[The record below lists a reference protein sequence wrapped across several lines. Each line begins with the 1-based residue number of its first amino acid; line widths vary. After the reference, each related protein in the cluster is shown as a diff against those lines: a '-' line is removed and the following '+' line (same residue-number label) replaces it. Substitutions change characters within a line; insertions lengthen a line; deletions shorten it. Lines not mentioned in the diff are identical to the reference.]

1 MAANDRTPLLVCMA
15 ISLVMWLASA
25 LSESYTTSQIPIDVS
40 YRNLPTNKLPS
51 QPLPQQLHLSIETNG
66 IQILKQYWQKN
77 SLIIDYTNYKSAQ
90 MLPTQQLNLLLL
102 PQLPNTKILSISP
115 DTIFFKF
122 ERKASKKIPILGNND
137 VKSAKRFDIK
147 EIVFQP
153 DSVVISGP
161 PSVLDTIKYWKT
173 QKLVLRDLSQD
184 FEGTVPLAPPDIST
198 LSLDTAN
205 VFYTIKVEE
214 FTEKKL
220 TDIPIEI
227 NNLPKGMSVFLYP
240 PTITLQFQVGI
251 SEFEYINQSNF
262 KIIADFT
269 DIDFTK
275 DKLIRLTVAQ
285 QPLTIKSLTILP
297 QNSVEFIVMNNK

>member
-1 MAANDRTPLLVCMA
+1 
-15 ISLVMWLASA
+15 
-25 LSESYTTSQIPIDVS
+25 
-40 YRNLPTNKLPS
+40 
-51 QPLPQQLHLSIETNG
+51 
-66 IQILKQYWQKN
+66 
-77 SLIIDYTNYKSAQ
+77 
-90 MLPTQQLNLLLL
+90 
-102 PQLPNTKILSISP
+102 
-115 DTIFFKF
+115 
-122 ERKASKKIPILGNND
+122 
-137 VKSAKRFDIK
+137 KSAKRFDIK
-147 EIVFQP
+147 EIIFQP

-161 PSVLDTIKYWKT
+161 PSLLDTIKYWKT

-184 FEGTVPLAPPDIST
+184 FEGTVPLAPPDT
-198 LSLDTAN
+198 YTVSLDTTN

-275 DKLIRLTVAQ
+275 DKLIRLSVAQ